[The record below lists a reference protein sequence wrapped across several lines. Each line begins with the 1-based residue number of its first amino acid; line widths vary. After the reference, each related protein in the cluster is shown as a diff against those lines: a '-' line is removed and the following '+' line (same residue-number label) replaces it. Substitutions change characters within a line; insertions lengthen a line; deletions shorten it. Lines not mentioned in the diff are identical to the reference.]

1 MTDNQD
7 REEIKKPGGV
17 PASSSGDSLSGT
29 ESPVFGDV
37 TGSSPAQSPQPSTN
51 DDLDPAYEKT
61 VIAKVPPTPNRAPAS
76 GLRPTQA
83 DTKAAENAKAAARM
97 KPEDRRGMSAK
108 NSAPVRPE
116 DSIPLRLST
125 VMMVILLI
133 TGATVYVEM
142 PPLAGFLLMWLAM
155 IGTLLSYIYRAKR
168 PGWVGIF
175 PTIGAF
181 LLLAYMVNV
190 CFAQLNLGQINFLST
205 FTQVLAG
212 LLALHC
218 FDLRTRA
225 DFSINALIGLGLLVC
240 TSGAANDLLFFICIL
255 GYITSVS
262 LILYFDGVSRSRDVG
277 PSRPIGEGRPAS
289 LPKPSRR
296 QARAATSIIL
306 IPVLSLPLL
315 TLLMFFFM
323 PRSSSL
329 INWILENGIRPYVA
343 VSQSDR
349 TRGYSAGAGTGSK
362 PTKRGSGGTAS
373 GGVGGPA
380 GKGGSGGPGGQGN
393 PSQSVNPLDK
403 RTAGKAPRGVGG
415 GTPGQAA
422 PYKEGVSSKN
432 DEPQNVLPQS
442 EATEDVVLRLTTPR
456 PGYLRRVSFDTYD
469 GTSWSR
475 AEQLKEVE
483 FSLLENQFP
492 VGNANVFG
500 VPRNCPIVEVPQHIT
515 VDQPLTSGTLPAM
528 WAPQQIEGPFN
539 TVAVQ
544 SDGTIKPDVKIE
556 PGMTYFAL
564 SYVPVYRLGALTSQ
578 PIKTHSDFK
587 TSLLLP
593 PVVEMQAAEQA
604 LMDKYLQLPD
614 ELPARVK
621 SKAKKIA
628 GEGNWFV
635 KAQRISE
642 YLHNKKAFKYKSK
655 NIYRVKGGDF
665 VDNFLFKTKEGNC
678 VDYASS
684 FVIMARAAGIPA
696 RLVGGYLPGKYNQRT
711 GFYEIKVKDGHA
723 WAEIYMPNWSW
734 IAFDPVPGGKLP
746 ETQKDE
752 NIFSKLADMGLAN
765 PFGGAFQGSSGAGLG
780 HGITGSQMSKQL
792 QAEKR
797 KQENKPPIEEDDEFD
812 LVKRLTKVR
821 WEPIAITFIL
831 LGSAAI
837 IVILL
842 QRQRKKE
849 YVAIPDDAKKSTL
862 LFFQVVRDLRKYKI
876 VRLPADTPLDL
887 HARVLEGFETHRKEG
902 KYVHPELEPL
912 VSDFIEIYTLERFG
926 RKEARIAD
934 LERMSEK
941 IKKLVSANK

>member
-1 MTDNQD
+1 MTDKNE
-7 REEIKKPGGV
+7 REEIKKPGDL
-17 PASSSGDSLSGT
+17 PASSSGDSFSGA
-29 ESPVFGDV
+29 ESPVFGNL
-37 TGSSPAQSPQPSTN
+37 TGSSPAQTPGTSAS
-51 DDLDPAYEKT
+51 DEVDPAYEKT
-61 VIAKVPPTPNRAPAS
+61 VIAKVPQVPNRSPGS

-83 DTKAAENAKAAARM
+83 ETKAAEHAKAKAAAERV
-97 KPEDRRGMSAK
+97 KTEERRGASTK
-108 NSAPVRPE
+108 TVAPIRPE
-116 DSIPLRLST
+116 DSIPLRLAT

-142 PPLAGFLLMWLAM
+142 PLLAGFLLMWLAM

-181 LLLAYMVNV
+181 LLVAYMVNV
-190 CFAQLNLGQINFLST
+190 CLAQLNLGQINFLST

-240 TSGAANDLLFFICIL
+240 TSGSANDLLFFICIL
-255 GYITSVS
+255 GYISSVS

-289 LPKPSRR
+289 LPKPNRR
-296 QARAATSIIL
+296 QARAATSTIL

-329 INWILENGIRPYVA
+329 INWVLENAIRPYVA
-343 VSQSDR
+343 VSPSER
-349 TRGYSAGAGTGSK
+349 TKGYSGGAGTGAK
-362 PTKRGSGGTAS
+362 PTKRGSGGTAN
-373 GGVGGPA
+373 GGVGGA
-380 GKGGSGGPGGQGN
+380 GGSGGTGGQGS
-393 PSQSVNPLDK
+393 PSQAVNPLDK
-403 RTAGKAPRGVGG
+403 RTSGKAPKGVGG
-415 GTPGQAA
+415 NAAGQTA

-442 EATEDVVLRLTTPR
+442 EATEDVILRLTTPR
-456 PGYLRRVSFDTYD
+456 PGYLRRVSFDKYD
-469 GTSWSR
+469 GSNWSR
-475 AEQLKEVE
+475 AEQLEEVE
-483 FSLLENQFP
+483 FLLLDNQFP

-500 VPRNCPIVEVPQHIT
+500 IPRNCPIVEVPQHIT
-515 VDQPLTSGTLPAM
+515 VDKPLTGGTLPAM
-528 WAPQQIEGPFN
+528 WVPQQLEGPFK

-544 SDGTIKPDVKIE
+544 SDGTIKPDTKIE

-578 PIKTHSDFK
+578 PVKTHSDFK
-587 TSLLLP
+587 ASLFLP
-593 PVVEMQAAEQA
+593 PVAEMEAAEKA
-604 LMDKYLQLPD
+604 LIERYLQLPD
-614 ELPARVK
+614 QLPSRVK

-655 NIYRVKGGDF
+655 NIYRVSGGDF

-752 NIFSKLADMGLAN
+752 SLFSKLADMGLAN

-780 HGITGSQMSKQL
+780 HGITGSKMSKQL
-792 QAEKR
+792 KDEQR
-797 KQENKPPIEEDDEFD
+797 KKENKPPIEEDDEFD
-812 LVKRLTKVR
+812 VLKRLTKVR
-821 WEPIAITFIL
+821 WEPIAIAFIV
-831 LGSAAI
+831 LGSGAL
-837 IVILL
+837 VLILL
-842 QRQRKKE
+842 QRQRKKD
-849 YVAIPDDAKKSTL
+849 YVAIPDDARKSTL

-887 HARVLEGFETHRKEG
+887 HARVLEGFESHRKEG

-926 RKEARIAD
+926 RQEARIAE

-941 IKKLVSANK
+941 IKKLVSASK